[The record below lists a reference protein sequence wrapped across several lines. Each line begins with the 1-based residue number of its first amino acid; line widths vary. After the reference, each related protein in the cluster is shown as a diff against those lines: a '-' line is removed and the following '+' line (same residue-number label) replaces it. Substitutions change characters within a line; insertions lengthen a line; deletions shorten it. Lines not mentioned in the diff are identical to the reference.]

1 MKTRP
6 QSLLIASLL
15 LATPVTTLLTTAA
28 AHAQV
33 STVSG
38 TLYTS
43 APVMAVGSLG
53 FSRKVLIGV
62 RVVMNGNTGNF
73 HGNRAVVGVCQPGEA
88 PDTLTIEVIDPVT
101 GKVLHVAD
109 RWFGDLSEGMNDLKR
124 TQSSECTSGKMR
136 LEIGAPATKSV
147 RLLTVNGQPQ
157 VIDVA
162 GVGTVTL
169 PAKTLFKKK

>member
-1 MKTRP
+1 MKTR
-6 QSLLIASLL
+6 SETLLIASLL
-15 LATPVTTLLTTAA
+15 LATPVTTLLSTAA

-43 APVMAVGSLG
+43 APVMAVGTLG

-73 HGNRAVVGVCQPGEA
+73 HGNRAVVGVCQPGDA
-88 PDTLTIEVIDPVT
+88 PDTLTIEVLDPVT

-109 RWFGDLSEGMNDLKR
+109 RWFGDLSEGVNQLKR
-124 TQSSECTSGKMR
+124 TQSSACTAGR
-136 LEIGAPATKSV
+136 LQLDLGMNSV
-147 RLLTVNGQPQ
+147 KLLTTTGEAIV
-157 VIDVA
+157 VDVA
-162 GVGTVTL
+162 GVGKVTL
-169 PAKTLFKKK
+169 PSKTLFKKK